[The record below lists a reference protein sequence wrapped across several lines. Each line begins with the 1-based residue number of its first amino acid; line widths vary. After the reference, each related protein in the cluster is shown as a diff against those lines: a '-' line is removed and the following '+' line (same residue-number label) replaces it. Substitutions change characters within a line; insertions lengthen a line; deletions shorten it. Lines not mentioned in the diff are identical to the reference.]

1 MGAAMEW
8 FGENERRSI
17 AEGLLSGV
25 RETGGRLWAECPFHA
40 EHSKGNS
47 FFYDPAKDHA
57 FCFSCRASWDLI
69 GVFCVVSAMPRT
81 PRTVS
86 ASSGPASRRAGL
98 CVQGTVSGAE
108 PRQPDRLDAP
118 RRGPAAALVGSQGR
132 EFIRKSMARLTE
144 HPAEVERLAAW
155 AIDADTAAKCRIGWN
170 DKDRWALRSAWG
182 LPKEFKPDGK
192 EKRLWFPEGLVLP
205 FYVDGKPARIKI
217 RRPHPDQGPE
227 RLRDMRYYQV
237 PAAASGCSATAG
249 RRVRSGWWW
258 SPSATRP
265 WSGAGYPDALDR
277 RCRPQHQARP

>member
-69 GVFCVVSAMPRT
+69 GVFCVVSGHAPDSPDGFREFRARFAPGRPLRT
-81 PRTVS
+81 GDRQ
-86 ASSGPASRRAGL
+86 R
-98 CVQGTVSGAE
+98 AE
-108 PRQPDRLDAP
+108 PRQPAAWTP
-118 RRGPAAALVGSQGR
+118 RDEDLPPPLWAAKAE

-155 AIDADTAAKCRIGWN
+155 GIDADTAAKCRIGWN

-237 PAAASGCSATAG
+237 PGGSKRLFRYGRPASPVWVVVESERDAAMVWGRVPGC
-249 RRVRSGWWW
+249 
-258 SPSATRP
+258 P
-265 WSGAGYPDALDR
+265 
-277 RCRPQHQARP
+277 